1 MNNDEFKTTVER
13 KSYYLRNVKMFLLE
27 ITTKKIGEEEPLKLY
42 SDLIIPDIA
51 QLEKSNSKSKDRKA
65 NILNVLKSLESVF
78 TGVFFIMTMCL
89 NQNQKKPLR
98 KEQNY
103 KDKDLKKLLKKKTI
117 RPELFKRY
125 FSGKIR

>member
-1 MNNDEFKTTVER
+1 
-13 KSYYLRNVKMFLLE
+13 MFLLE

-51 QLEKSNSKSKDRKA
+51 ELEKSNSKSKDRKA

-103 KDKDLKKLLKKKTI
+103 KDKDLKKLLKK
-117 RPELFKRY
+117 RR
-125 FSGKIR
+125 